1 MMLQRLRR
9 LLQKKAVV
17 LMYHRIAEPATD
29 PWLLAVSPARFEQ
42 HLQVLCHQYRVI
54 SIEELIRQHA
64 QGSIAS
70 RNVCLTFDDGY
81 SDNYLFAKPL
91 LEKYGCPA
99 AFFLPTH
106 YIGSNKPFWWD
117 ELDQLLLRTEQLPDR
132 FDQIIYNQ
140 PVQVELEGEA
150 LLTPELWRQHTAWSA
165 YNPPPTRRAA
175 LYYTLWKLIRPLP
188 YPEAAAMME
197 QIRQWAGT
205 AMPSGKPAVP
215 ITVQQLHEMHAQSLF
230 HIGLHT
236 VTHPDLA
243 SHPEADQRRE
253 ITESIRYFQH
263 HLRQP
268 LRTLAY
274 PYGRYNDATLSI
286 AKELGLSAAFTT
298 FDEPVTERADRY
310 QLGRFQVQNWNG
322 KEFEQHLQ
330 RWSKTWFSR

>member
-1 MMLQRLRR
+1 MLKRLHR

-42 HLQVLCHQYRVI
+42 QLQVLCDQYRVI
-54 SIEELIRQHA
+54 SVEELIRQHA
-64 QGSIAS
+64 HGSIKS
-70 RNVCLTFDDGY
+70 RSVCLTFDDGY
-81 SDNYLFAKPL
+81 RDNYLSAKPL

-99 AFFLPTH
+99 SFFLPAR
-106 YIGSNKPFWWD
+106 YIGSNELFWWD
-117 ELDQLLLRTEQLPDR
+117 ELDRILLRTERLPNL
-132 FDQIIYNQ
+132 FAHTIHNQ
-140 PVQVELEGEA
+140 PVRVELEGEA
-150 LLTPELWRQHTAWSA
+150 VLTPELWQQHTAWSA
-165 YNPPPTRRAA
+165 YNPPPTRRAL

-188 YPEAAAMME
+188 HPEAAAIIE
-197 QIRQWAGT
+197 QIRQWAGS
-205 AMPSGKPAVP
+205 AVLPEEQEVP
-215 ITVQQLHEMHAQSLF
+215 ITMEQLHGMHAQALF

-253 ITESIRYFQH
+253 ITESIHYFQH

-286 AKELGLSAAFTT
+286 AKELDLSAAFTT
-298 FDEPVTERADRY
+298 FDEPVTKQADRY

-322 KEFEQHLQ
+322 REFEQHLH
-330 RWSKTWFSR
+330 RWSKTWFDW